1 MGVDQNIVLRHF
13 GSTGTHM
20 ETVTVSSKFRIVI
33 PRRVRETLG
42 IRPGQRVQ
50 VLLYDGRMEFIPL
63 RSIKQMRGFV
73 KGLDTTVERDRD
85 RV

>member
-1 MGVDQNIVLRHF
+1 
-13 GSTGTHM
+13 M
-20 ETVTVSSKFRIVI
+20 ETVTVSSKFQIVI
-33 PRRVRETLG
+33 PRRVRESLG

-85 RV
+85 GV

>member
-1 MGVDQNIVLRHF
+1 
-13 GSTGTHM
+13 M
-20 ETVTVSSKFRIVI
+20 ETVTVSSKFQIVI
-33 PRRVRETLG
+33 PRRVRESLG

-73 KGLDTTVERDRD
+73 KGIDTTVERDRD
-85 RV
+85 RL

>member
-1 MGVDQNIVLRHF
+1 
-13 GSTGTHM
+13 M
-20 ETVTVSSKFRIVI
+20 ETVTVSSKFQIVI
-33 PRRVRETLG
+33 PRRVRESLG